1 MTFDVPLPFS
11 EAAKLLAEK
20 GLLPTDMSSAE
31 LRDIDAGLRNR
42 SVVMARNTKAGILQT
57 LKDGLGEIIGGK
69 ENAANIQARL
79 QDHFDELG
87 YDPQTGFPDDQ
98 GSIIPPAE
106 AGSLRDLSSNP
117 RLNLVLQTN
126 TRLVGNEAF
135 KRAGQTD
142 FALYAWP
149 CYELVRV
156 GRREVPRGERRTKTG
171 IVDDPANGWP
181 ARWEKA
187 GGQFFDGRMIAR
199 KDDPVWAAL
208 GNSAEFS
215 DAMDVDVP
223 PFAYNSGMGW
233 KELPREECVRLGVI
247 GAEEEIAGPQAERD
261 AAIETAARFDPEFLK
276 ALRDD
281 LQVEIAAGK
290 ARLQSLRTMSA
301 AALQLGPVSDFEDV
315 LVQSAVPAK
324 RGEKLPGRKA

>member
-11 EAAKLLAEK
+11 EAAQLLAEK

-31 LRDIDAGLRNR
+31 LRDIDAGVRNR
-42 SVVMARNTKAGILQT
+42 SIFMARNTKAGILQT
-57 LKDGLGEIIGGK
+57 LKDGLAEIIGGK
-69 ENAANIQARL
+69 ENTANIRARL
-79 QDHFDELG
+79 QDHFDELE
-87 YDPQTGFPDDQ
+87 YKPESGFPGDQ
-98 GSIIPPAE
+98 GDLIPPAE
-106 AGSLRDLSSNP
+106 PGSLRDLSSNQ

-156 GRREVPRGERRTKTG
+156 GRREVPRGQRRVKDG
-171 IVDDPANGWP
+171 IADDPANGWP

-208 GNSAEFS
+208 GDSGQFS

-223 PFAYNSGMGW
+223 PFSYNSGMGW

-247 GAEEEIAGPQAERD
+247 GAEEEIAGPQGPRD
-261 AAIETAARFDPEFLK
+261 AAIETAARFDPEFLRALK
-276 ALRDD
+276 AD
-281 LQVEIAAGK
+281 LEVEIADGR
-290 ARLQSLRTMSA
+290 ARLQKPGTMSE
-301 AALQLGPVSDFEDV
+301 AALQLGPVSDFDDV
-315 LVQSAVPAK
+315 WVQKAVPAK
-324 RGEKLPGRKA
+324 RGEKLPERRA